1 MDHLKLEKYNFH
13 SISSQHLHFL
23 SYSTRCLN
31 FSWWKMS
38 IKLLKL
44 HFQYLLFNLKC
55 SRQVT
60 IWLVDRQLLGNVQSN
75 QATEAVNRSNC
86 SNPLYFLLL
95 SLLLIYFLLLNF
107 FFYFSSFIFS
117 PFYTHRNND
126 NSSSSSY
133 FFTRVPVVGSV

>member
-1 MDHLKLEKYNFH
+1 
-13 SISSQHLHFL
+13 
-23 SYSTRCLN
+23 
-31 FSWWKMS
+31 MS

-60 IWLVDRQLLGNVQSN
+60 IWLVDRQLLENVQSN

-133 FFTRVPVVGSV
+133 FFTRVPVVGSVVSQANNIFSRWSFLLLCSMFEMFFVRPVITINC